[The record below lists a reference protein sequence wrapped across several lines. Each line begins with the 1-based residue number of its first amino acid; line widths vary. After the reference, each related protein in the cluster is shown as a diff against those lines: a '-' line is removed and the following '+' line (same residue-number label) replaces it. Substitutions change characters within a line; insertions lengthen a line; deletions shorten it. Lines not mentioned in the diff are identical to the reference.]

1 MPTFSADEALVA
13 SAMADSAPAP
23 PTSESSAPSPGPQ
36 TGDSG
41 EGASISSASG
51 RIPDSSATSQ
61 DAPTPDYR
69 EFDSRYKDS
78 FTGLLYLGYLDE
90 EFDLYGHR
98 FRIATPTQAE
108 RLAAGPVIKEYTETI
123 TAELAYQAIMVA
135 AYLQSI
141 DGQNLPLP
149 VLTQVRDN
157 GLRDRFSWVTE
168 NLRRPV
174 ITEVFERA
182 MILED
187 EVDATLDAMGKA
199 SGSPGSTTG

>member
-1 MPTFSADEALVA
+1 
-13 SAMADSAPAP
+13 
-23 PTSESSAPSPGPQ
+23 
-36 TGDSG
+36 
-41 EGASISSASG
+41 
-51 RIPDSSATSQ
+51 
-61 DAPTPDYR
+61 
-69 EFDSRYKDS
+69 
-78 FTGLLYLGYLDE
+78 LLYLGYLDE